1 MKRLATVFVCLLLVG
16 FIMVPALSQVVD
28 VKRDA
33 RSDHTRDTSG
43 TTWQVYTGLRT
54 VGVGSTVY
62 FIADTTGSGA
72 NVVSSFTWTL
82 TTRPG
87 GSSAALS
94 STNTQGT
101 KFIPDVLGQYIIQ
114 VAVNGGAT
122 DSDTIWASTYV
133 GIGSSIPSC
142 GALTGTTCH
151 NDKLAAYNQ
160 TGHAM
165 IFAEGI
171 TGQLSVNTTT
181 YGSTF
186 GKGEYS
192 AAICSKCHTTSGDPA
207 LNNGNFG
214 YLAHQAGWDTTWYKP
229 YTYKPPFYWIPY
241 QDSTAYK
248 QLQTSYSSLVGLSK
262 IGCESCHGPG
272 ANHSGDKTKI
282 SKTYSAGV
290 CQTCHDAP
298 PHHTKG
304 TEWTQSGHAI
314 WAEGG
319 HTNNIR
325 CFPCHSG
332 SAFAKWVDA
341 GKVAANAN
349 WDTTT
354 VNGRPSPTS
363 DGNIALTCQGC
374 HDPHSATLPHQLRTM
389 DVDSLAN
396 GYVLPT
402 SAQAGGMG
410 QLCMNCHRSRYSV
423 KARVK
428 PNSAPYYGFV
438 DHYGPHGNP
447 QTDMLFGQNGWQYSD
462 SSFSG
467 VTTHLG
473 VKDACVTCHM
483 SGGNHTWAMM
493 DTTGG
498 LHDVVD
504 ACKGCHISNMTSFD
518 DIKAS
523 FDYDHNGKIEGVQTE
538 VQGLLTKLK
547 AKITAAGAIDAATG
561 EPTLAIKDSLL
572 VKGKSSVVQDI
583 YTYTFV
589 NNDKSMGV
597 HNTKYAVS
605 MLQKALG
612 FYPTYVNRI
621 NQQIPATFELGQ
633 NYPNPFNP
641 STTISFSLPKQEY
654 VVLVIYDMLGKEVNR
669 LVDGQMSAGA
679 YKTSWHGDT
688 KNGEKVA
695 SGVYFYR
702 LQAGSFNS
710 VKKMLML
717 K

>member
-1 MKRLATVFVCLLLVG
+1 MKRLATVFVCLLLVSL
-16 FIMVPALSQVVD
+16 IVVPAFSQVVD

-33 RSDHTRDTSG
+33 RSDHTRDLTTPD

-62 FIADTTGSGA
+62 FKADTTGSGA

-82 TTRPG
+82 TTKPG

-94 STNTQGT
+94 STNTQTT
-101 KFIPDVLGQYIIQ
+101 KFIADVGGQYIIQ

-122 DSDTIWASTYV
+122 DRDTIWASTYV

-151 NDKLAAYNQ
+151 NDKLANYNQ
-160 TGHAM
+160 TGHGL
-165 IFAEGI
+165 IFAQGM
-171 TGQLSVNTTT
+171 TGQLSVNTAT

-192 AAICSKCHTTSGDPA
+192 VAVCAKCHTTSGDPA

-214 YLAHQAGWDTTWYKP
+214 YLAHQTGWDTTWYKP
-229 YTYKPPFYWIPY
+229 YTFKAPFYWIPY

-248 QLQTSYSSLVGLSK
+248 QLMTTPAYSSLVGLSK

-282 SKTYSAGV
+282 SKTYDAGV

-304 TEWTQSGHAI
+304 TEWATSDHALMSKGHA
-314 WAEGG
+314 AS
-319 HTNNIR
+319 TS
-325 CFPCHSG
+325 CYPCHSG
-332 SAFAKWVDA
+332 SAFVKWVDN
-341 GKVAANAN
+341 GKVSSTTPWSLAA
-349 WDTTT
+349 
-354 VNGRPSPTS
+354 
-363 DGNIALTCQGC
+363 DGMFPIACASC
-374 HDPHSATLPHQLRTM
+374 HDPHSVANPHQLRTM
-389 DVDSLAN
+389 DVDSLNN
-396 GYVLPT
+396 GYMLPP
-402 SAQAGGMG
+402 SAQVGGMG
-410 QLCMNCHRSRYSV
+410 QLCMNCHRSRYNV
-423 KARVK
+423 TAKVIPTKA
-428 PNSAPYYGFV
+428 PLYGFV
-438 DHYGPHGNP
+438 NNYGPHGNP
-447 QTDMLFGQNGWQYSD
+447 QTDMLFGRNGWQYMD
-462 SSFSG
+462 SSFTG
-467 VTTHLG
+467 VATHLG

-483 SGGNHTWAMM
+483 TGGNHTWAMV

-504 ACKGCHISNMTSFD
+504 ACKDCHTSSMTTFD

-547 AKITAAGAIDAATG
+547 AKIAAAGGISATTG
-561 EPTLAIKDSLL
+561 EPTLALSTSQDTL
-572 VKGKSSVVQDI
+572 VVKNKPVLVQDI

-589 NNDKSMGV
+589 KNDGSMGV

-612 FYPTYVNRI
+612 YYPTYVNKV
-621 NQQIPATFELGQ
+621 NQQIPATYELGQ

-641 STTISFSLPKQEY
+641 STAISFSLPKQDH
-654 VVLVIYDMLGKEVNR
+654 VVLTVYDMLGKEINR
-669 LVDGQMSAGA
+669 LVDGEMSAGSF
-679 YKTSWHGDT
+679 KVTWNGDT
-688 KNGEKVA
+688 KSGEKVTT
-695 SGVYFYR
+695 GVYFYR
-702 LQAGSFNS
+702 LQAGTFSS
-710 VKKMLML
+710 VKKMVML